1 MKVNKIL
8 GAALA
13 GAALSASVAAQ
24 EPQTSQPQMGKAL
37 YEENC
42 AVCHQYDGGGVPF
55 MQPELFGSK
64 RANTPK
70 GGVIDMILFGSAA
83 EGAGQGD
90 FSNEMPGF
98 DFLTNKE
105 IALIATYVRTNFEN
119 NGGAVTVDDV
129 QPRRK

>member
-1 MKVNKIL
+1 MKVNKFYL
-8 GAALA
+8 AALA
-13 GAALSASVAAQ
+13 GAVFSTSVSAQDPPTGRS
-24 EPQTSQPQMGKAL
+24 L

-55 MQPELFGSK
+55 MQPELFSSK
-64 RANTPK
+64 RANAPK
-70 GGVIDMILFGSAA
+70 GGVIDIILFGSAA
-83 EGAGQGD
+83 EGTGQSG

-98 DFLTNKE
+98 DYLTNRE

-119 NGGAVTVDDV
+119 NGGAVIADDV

>member
-1 MKVNKIL
+1 MKVNKLL
-8 GAALA
+8 GAAFVC
-13 GAALSASVAAQ
+13 AAFSASVAAQ
-24 EPQTSQPQMGKAL
+24 DMQTGKSQ
-37 YEENC
+37 YEEHC

-64 RANTPK
+64 RANDSK

-83 EGAGQGD
+83 EGAGQGG

-98 DFLTNKE
+98 DYLTNKE

-119 NGGAVTVDDV
+119 NGGAVTADDV

>member
-1 MKVNKIL
+1 MTVNKL
-8 GAALA
+8 FGAALA
-13 GAALSASVAAQ
+13 GAAFSASGAAQ
-24 EPQTSQPQMGKAL
+24 EPQTGKSL

-64 RANTPK
+64 RANAPK

-83 EGAGQGD
+83 EGAGQGE

-119 NGGAVTVDDV
+119 SGGAVTADDV